1 MIAQKNQQM
10 VNESSD
16 PGSPN
21 LPDGESPPT
30 EGPEKLQGLRYVDSP
45 VELTKKGVCISCNV
59 HLI

>member
-30 EGPEKLQGLRYVDSP
+30 KGPEKLQGLRYVDS
-45 VELTKKGVCISCNV
+45 LA
-59 HLI
+59 HLLN